1 MAQSGGAI
9 GHLLPYW
16 SLNITRSWNAGLTWW
31 PGFQYD
37 EAERLIMRGLAERVH
52 GRFWLFALAATLLF
66 VPLAASSIFAGLL
79 PLLARLY
86 PFAAYMSPIV
96 FMAMTATLFA
106 LLYGVGMPL
115 CLAAA
120 ALLTDAILPRAN
132 VGAPLSDN
140 ERHVLAKLR
149 GQTMRL
155 ALVGLAILAPLTL
168 LAILFDVAL
177 LNGLPA
183 RIVQVGS
190 AALAGGATLY
200 IVVTGIGRR

>member
-52 GRFWLFALAATLLF
+52 DRFWLFALWATVFF
-66 VPLAASSIFAGLL
+66 VPLAAAGIFVGLL
-79 PLLARLY
+79 PLLAKLY
-86 PFAAYMSPIV
+86 PFAAYMSPVV
-96 FMAMTATLFA
+96 FMLMAASLVA

-115 CLAAA
+115 ALAAA

-149 GQTMRL
+149 MQTLRL
-155 ALVGLAILAPLTL
+155 ALVALAIFLPLTL

-177 LNGLPA
+177 LGGLPA
-183 RIVQVGS
+183 RLVQVAC
-190 AALAGGATLY
+190 AAIAGGASLY
-200 IVVTGIGRR
+200 IVITGLGRR